1 MLCLARTGEHCSMS
15 RAPPRQLKNSKQT
28 QLSPLPRALKR
39 PPPRLGELTEPEAP
53 HGRVEHA
60 FERANVFT
68 FTPLAGEEARI
79 VELAAAH
86 LAGAREYFFCGE
98 RQVLAEP

>member
-1 MLCLARTGEHCSMS
+1 MLHLARTGEHYI
-15 RAPPRQLKNSKQT
+15 RGPARRGANSKQT
-28 QLSPLPRALKR
+28 QLAPLPRPLKR
-39 PPPRLGELTEPEAP
+39 SLTRLGELTESEAP

-60 FERANVFT
+60 FERARVFA
-68 FTPLAGEEARI
+68 FTPLTGEEARI